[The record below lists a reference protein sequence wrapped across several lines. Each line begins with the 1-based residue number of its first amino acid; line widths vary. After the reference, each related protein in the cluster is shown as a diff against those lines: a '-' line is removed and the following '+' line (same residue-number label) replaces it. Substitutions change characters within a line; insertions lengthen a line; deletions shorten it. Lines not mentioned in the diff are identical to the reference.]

1 MVKKLCILFHIGNI
15 EIFEDILKYIRNID
29 FDYDIY
35 INLNIE
41 LVDSF
46 SFIQKCLPNSKI
58 FINKNYGHDIFCF
71 LFFIELIDVNEY
83 SSFLF
88 LHTKSDEKW
97 RNMMIK
103 PIFKNFEL
111 YIDYMI
117 KNNVG
122 VICASEFKYKLDHRN
137 DDKLGLICDI
147 MDIDFEKYNDI
158 VEFKSKDEEI
168 NYNLEEIIEL
178 NSDIELAV
186 KFSGF
191 YNEDFKDEPY
201 FTYQSFQKDNYSLFL
216 ERVKKSFD
224 CDDRRFRVF
233 SKDMI
238 KKHKT
243 IEPYFTAGTISLLNN
258 KVIKFIKSY
267 STVLKSLV
275 NSTDKYNDNSK
286 KSTYHH
292 CFERL
297 SGILSSELGMKF
309 LGHKEIKDDLKIGM
323 KYFSPIEVVKT
334 GKKYCIFSSH
344 VANINEI
351 SFIKN
356 YILEI
361 KKYGY
366 EVIYVYSF
374 ESYLKCKYY
383 EMLNIKDNLTEI
395 AYEIIKEIGSICRI
409 INVEN
414 KGVDFF
420 KSIVGFSLIKDENP
434 DKVLV
439 VNDSVILI
447 SSLEKYFNFIENNS
461 YDSYGMIDEF
471 DLNTGSI
478 CFKKSRRFIQS
489 FFTVVNNNCF
499 QYIFEYYSRNISK
512 YHDKS
517 RDLLIKKFEIDI
529 CKWLFKNSNYYI
541 FFRKSDL
548 IKDGLIKYNSEYVY
562 KNPDVLI
569 KLGFP
574 FLKRKSVFQEI
585 KIPRSLKKY
594 GEKYTDLSHMTEIQ
608 LFLHYINHGFKEN
621 RDVCFDFILPINFT
635 VQNYSK
641 FNPDLEKAGL
651 ISDESL
657 IEHFLKHGIAEQ
669 RKYSNVLKLNDYE
682 KYIVKYILND
692 DIDNIV
698 ELNNPLITEYLK
710 KCQNK
715 ICGINTN

>member
-15 EIFEDILKYIRNID
+15 EIFEDILKYIRIIS

-58 FINKNYGHDIFCF
+58 FINKNYGSDIFCYV
-71 LFFIELIDVNEY
+71 FFIDLINISDY

-88 LHTKSDEKW
+88 LQTKSDEKW

-117 KNNVG
+117 NNNVG

-147 MDIDFEKYNDI
+147 MDIDFKKYNDI
-158 VEFKSKDEEI
+158 VEFKSKEEKI
-168 NYNLEEIIEL
+168 DYNLEEMIEL
-178 NSDIELAV
+178 NSDIEF
-186 KFSGF
+186 KTKMTGF
-191 YNEDFKDEPY
+191 YSDEFKDDDY
-201 FTYQSFQKDNYSLFL
+201 FTYQSFQKDISHLFISDN
-216 ERVKKSFD
+216 KQNFD
-224 CDDRRFRVF
+224 NDERRFRVY

-243 IEPYFTAGTISLLNN
+243 IEPYFAAGTISLLNSR
-258 KVIKFIKSY
+258 VIKFIKKY
-267 STVLKSLV
+267 STVLKSLIKS
-275 NSTDKYNDNSK
+275 STKYNDNSK

-297 SGILSSELGMKF
+297 SGILSSELGMSF
-309 LGHKEIKDDLKIGM
+309 LGHKEIKENLKMGM
-323 KYFSPIEVVKT
+323 KHFSPVELIKT
-334 GKKYCIFSSH
+334 DKKYCIFASH
-344 VANINEI
+344 VTNINEI

-366 EVIYVYSF
+366 EIIYVYSF
-374 ESYLKCKYY
+374 ESYLKDKKYK
-383 EMLNIKDNLTEI
+383 MLYIEDDTIEI
-395 AYEIIKEIGSICRI
+395 EKEIIEEIGSICRI
-409 INVEN
+409 VNVEN
-414 KGVDFF
+414 KGVDFYKYF
-420 KSIVGFSLIKDENP
+420 VGFSLIKEENP
-434 DKVLV
+434 NKILI
-439 VNDSVILI
+439 VNDSVILL
-447 SSLEKYFNFIENNS
+447 SSLEKYFIFIENNTF
-461 YDSYGMIDEF
+461 DLYGMIDDF
-471 DLNTGSI
+471 DLSI
-478 CFKKSRRFIQS
+478 GNISFKKSRRFIQS
-489 FFTVVNNNCF
+489 FFIVFNNKCF
-499 QYIFEYYSRNISK
+499 QYIFEYYSRNLLK
-512 YHDKS
+512 YIDNFNS
-517 RDLLIKKFEIDI
+517 LLIKKFEVDI
-529 CKWLFKNSNYYI
+529 CKWLFNNSNYYI

-585 KIPRSLKKY
+585 KIPKSLKKY
-594 GEKYTDLSHMTEIQ
+594 GEKYTDLSHMSEIQ

-635 VQNYSK
+635 IQNYSK

-682 KYIVKYILND
+682 KYIVKYILNN

-715 ICGINTN
+715 IYEIN